1 MYVVSRL
8 RDSYI
13 FVKSELLS
21 RARWCSG
28 TNRGWHYQKL
38 SEPADAERKSAMAI
52 TPPLSRGGA
61 FSLENEILRP
71 RSG

>member
-28 TNRGWHYQKL
+28 TNRGWHLATVGEQ
-38 SEPADAERKSAMAI
+38 MAAV
-52 TPPLSRGGA
+52 SY
-61 FSLENEILRP
+61 
-71 RSG
+71 